1 MDRLTLLLEGHNAFA
16 RETFYNLMQADSVW
30 KHTKSES
37 PEKLMFVC
45 VCIRVC
51 YKTQSFQKLRDQPG
65 DQCNNLD
72 EIGPGS
78 LDLGGQSGGDE
89 SR

>member
-1 MDRLTLLLEGHNAFA
+1 
-16 RETFYNLMQADSVW
+16 
-30 KHTKSES
+30 
-37 PEKLMFVC
+37 MFVC
-45 VCIRVC
+45 VCICVC

-72 EIGPGS
+72 EIGTGS